1 MTDNFYRMNK
11 TENGNIEINRTSD
24 TWDVAF
30 TNFLRNVRREHS
42 IILTHPGHYV
52 RDEDVDYFMYREKQE

>member
-11 TENGNIEINRTSD
+11 TQNGNIEINRTSD

-30 TNFLRNVRREHS
+30 TNFFRNVRREHS
-42 IILTHPGHYV
+42 IILTHPRHPV